1 MKTTSNNIIDNKIV
15 KVVFF
20 IIFILM
26 IILYLRFFYL
36 AVSPKIAG
44 RDLSKFAKQRN
55 TAHEVLTANRG
66 TIYDNNNNILAQNI
80 QVYKLIAYL
89 SPKRSENTSKIY
101 HVQDPSL
108 TATKLAPI
116 LEMEYEDV
124 LRILEKNAYQVEF
137 GIPGSA
143 LTELKK
149 EAIEKLNLPGLDFE
163 LKYRRYYPNG
173 AFLPYILGYAKTNE
187 QNIITGEMGLELYYE
202 KYLAG
207 TNGLREYQKDPRGFK
222 IANTKEYRKEPI
234 EGHDI
239 HLTIDTNIQLFLE
252 RSIRKQSDEY
262 LPETMF
268 MAVMEAKT
276 GKLLGVASEPSFDPN
291 TKDIKSY
298 MNPLVSSQF
307 EPGST
312 MKIFTY
318 LNSIVKGNYDGN
330 TTFTSG
336 SKTVGPDKVNDW
348 RPSGW
353 GTLTYDQGFALSS
366 NVGIANIVEKNLSRT
381 ELYNF
386 FSSLGFGSKTGF
398 PLPNE
403 EKGKINFKY
412 PLEVMNAGFG
422 QGMTVTP
429 IQMLQAFT
437 AISNNGQVLKPYII
451 DRIVNPN
458 TDEVLLKNKPTQL
471 NKVANTSQV
480 EKIKE
485 LMHSVVNCGNPA
497 VCTGSNYAVADLDIM
512 GKTGTAQVAAAN
524 GRGYLK
530 GDANTIKSFVGIFPK
545 DDPKYV
551 LYIVVKRPKRGYGTM
566 LSTAFKEVVN
576 DLVKYANLNNP
587 KVNPTISFKID
598 SYLNKNI
605 NEIKQY
611 LVSKGIKVEIIGNG
625 DIIIKQSVTPGT
637 KLLVGER
644 IILKT
649 NANEYM
655 MPNIKNWPYQDVV
668 SLANLLNCNYRL
680 DGHGYV
686 AIQQPPVGTVINH
699 QSTITASLNSPLD

>member
-1 MKTTSNNIIDNKIV
+1 MKTTNNNIIDNKIV
-15 KVVFF
+15 NVVFF
-20 IIFILM
+20 IILILM
-26 IILYLRFFYL
+26 IILYVRFVYL
-36 AVSPKIAG
+36 ALSPKIAG
-44 RDLSKFAKQRN
+44 RDLTEFAQKRN
-55 TAHEVLTANRG
+55 TAHEILTANRG
-66 TIYDNNNNILAQNI
+66 TIYDNNRNVLAQNI
-80 QVYKLIAYL
+80 RVYKLIAYL
-89 SPKRSENTSKIY
+89 SPKRSENTSGTY
-101 HVQDPSL
+101 HVVDKSL

-116 LEMEYEDV
+116 LNMEYEDL
-124 LRILEKNAYQVEF
+124 LRILEKDAYQVEF
-137 GIPGSA
+137 GIPGSS

-149 EAIEKLNLPGLDFE
+149 EAIEKLSLPGLDFE

-187 QNIITGEMGLELYYE
+187 KNIITGEMGLELYYE

-207 TNGLREYQKDPRGFK
+207 INGSREYQKDPRGFK
-222 IANTKEYRKEPI
+222 IANTKEIRKEPI
-234 EGHDI
+234 EGYDI

-252 RSIRKQSDEY
+252 RSIRKQSDTY

-291 TKDIKSY
+291 IKDIKSY

-318 LNSIVKGNYDGN
+318 LNSMVKGNYIGS

-336 SKTVGPDKVNDW
+336 SKVVGPDRVNDW

-366 NVGIANIVEKNLSRT
+366 NVGIANIVEKNLSRS

-386 FSSLGFGSKTGF
+386 FHSLGFGSKTGF

-437 AISNNGQVLKPYII
+437 AVSNNGQVVKPYII
-451 DRIVNPN
+451 DQIVDPN
-458 TDEVLLKNKPTQL
+458 TGKTILKNKPTLL
-471 NKVANTSQV
+471 NKVANISQV
-480 EKIKE
+480 NQIKD
-485 LMHSVVNCGNPA
+485 LMYNVVNCGDPA
-497 VCTGSNYAVADLDIM
+497 ICTGSNYAVPNLDII
-512 GKTGTAQVAAAN
+512 GKTGTAQVAAPN
-524 GRGYLK
+524 GKGYLK

-545 DDPKYV
+545 DDPEYV

-566 LSTAFKEVVN
+566 LSTAFKEVV
-576 DLVKYANLNNP
+576 DDIAKYANLTTP
-587 KVNPTISFKID
+587 KPNVDLLVPIK
-598 SYLNKNI
+598 SYLNHNVNDVQQK
-605 NEIKQY
+605 
-611 LVSKGIKVEIIGNG
+611 LSKVGIKVEILGDG
-625 DIIIKQSVTPGT
+625 DIIINQSIKPDT

-644 IILKT
+644 VIFKT
-649 NANEYM
+649 NANQYL
-655 MPNIKNWPYQDVV
+655 MPDISGWPYQDVV
-668 SLANLLNCNYRL
+668 ALANLLNLKYHCQGN
-680 DGHGYV
+680 GYV
-686 AIQQPPVGTVINH
+686 VNQTPVKGKPITKDVIIEAKL
-699 QSTITASLNSPLD
+699 SSPLN